1 MTKMKPCSQ
10 SICASSEGIKNV
22 LRKLASLL
30 PKMHEKIKRIKEIHA
45 KNFLQ
50 YEDLNHSNVT
60 YSSLDIKT
68 VLTTAIYCEESLKMI
83 ECTEAIR
90 DIACHINPLLN
101 DYKYIRSRYSIA
113 LDSASKESRS
123 VTDLSAQL
131 AELDQGII
139 LLFSLQQEM
148 SELMLIFNALYI
160 YNRYSEHQANAQD
173 LGEEIAYFSTT
184 VSIKYNE

>member
-50 YEDLNHSNVT
+50 YEDLNH
-60 YSSLDIKT
+60 
-68 VLTTAIYCEESLKMI
+68 
-83 ECTEAIR
+83 R